1 MQNSNFKVITIITL
15 DLTLR
20 QCNPFCGSS
29 QFAGEKQLED
39 VRQVVEED
47 DKAETILK
55 GLKAGMTGSNNP
67 GGLWK
72 RIDGDDQQH
81 SKVKKWVRI
90 YEERVGK
97 MYEKHR
103 CRVGGGGIGPASSHN
118 QEFSVE
124 DFDIA
129 RLESIDVEEQ
139 YKKEKVSAICCR
151 KARYLVN

>member
-1 MQNSNFKVITIITL
+1 VGRESIDARNERNLSIYSQPLANATPSAHL
-15 DLTLR
+15 L
-20 QCNPFCGSS
+20 PP

-72 RIDGDDQQH
+72 RIDGDESQQQ

-103 CRVGGGGIGPASSHN
+103 CRVGGGGIGPASDHN

-139 YKKEKVSAICCR
+139 YKKEKVRI
-151 KARYLVN
+151 